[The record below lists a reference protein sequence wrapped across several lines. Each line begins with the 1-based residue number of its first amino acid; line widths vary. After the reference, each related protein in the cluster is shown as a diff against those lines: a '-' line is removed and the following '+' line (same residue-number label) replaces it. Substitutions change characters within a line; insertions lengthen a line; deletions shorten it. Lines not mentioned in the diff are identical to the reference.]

1 MPTLNRAL
9 LIGNLTRDPEI
20 KYTPRGTAIAD
31 IALAINRT
39 RKDDVG
45 EKQEDTTFVDV
56 TLWGRMA
63 EIASEYLRK
72 GQPVLIEGRLQL
84 DCWNDKQTGQRRS
97 RLRVVANNLQI
108 LNSKASSNGTT
119 GRAKHTPASAP
130 APNQGKPQR
139 EVNYNEYGEPEDIPF

>member
-72 GQPVLIEGRLQL
+72 CQPVFIEGRLQL
-84 DCWNDKQTGQRRS
+84 DCWNDKQSVQRLS
-97 RLRVVANNLQI
+97 RLPLV
-108 LNSKASSNGTT
+108 
-119 GRAKHTPASAP
+119 
-130 APNQGKPQR
+130 
-139 EVNYNEYGEPEDIPF
+139 